1 MKSIYEILN
10 GIGIEIPEDK
20 KETFDKEWK
29 ENYRTKTEY
38 DNAVKKRDEYK
49 LSLDGVQETL
59 DGFKDVDI
67 EELKGQIS
75 DLTKQLDDEREARVR
90 DAARMEMDKNVR
102 SFLSGKKF
110 VNALTEKSIRE
121 NLMDELDKDTA
132 KGKSIE
138 DIFKSLITDADGNE
152 MENILVDE
160 SQQQAQKNMARFTTP
175 IKGGAAGTEKD
186 KFKTMS
192 LDERMR
198 LKQSNPELYN
208 SMKG

>member
-175 IKGGAAGTEKD
+175 IKGAAAGTEKCGQAE
-186 KFKTMS
+186 KCRSCFT
-192 LDERMR
+192 EV
-198 LKQSNPELYN
+198 
-208 SMKG
+208 

>member
-49 LSLDGVQETL
+49 ASLEDVQGKL
-59 DGFKDVDI
+59 DGFKDVNVD
-67 EELKGQIS
+67 ELKGQIS
-75 DLTKQLDDEREARVR
+75 TLTKELQDEKEARIK
-90 DAARMEMDKNVR
+90 DSARMELDKNVR
-102 SFLSGKKF
+102 DFLSGKKF

-121 NLMDELDKDTA
+121 NLMEELDKDTA

-138 DIFKSLITDADGNE
+138 DIFKSLITDADGKE
-152 MENILVDE
+152 MENILVNE
-160 SQQQAQKNMARFTTP
+160 SQQQAQQMMARFTMP
-175 IKGGAAGTEKD
+175 IKGAAGDGEKD
-186 KFKTMS
+186 SFKTMT
-192 LDERMR
+192 LDERMK
-198 LKQSNPELYN
+198 LKQTNPELYN

>member
-1 MKSIYEILN
+1 MKSIYEILI
-10 GIGIEIPEDK
+10 GIGVEVPEDK
-20 KETFDKEWK
+20 KEAFDKEWK

-49 LSLDGVQETL
+49 TSLDDVQEKL
-59 DGFKDVDI
+59 DGFKDADVD
-67 EELKGQIS
+67 ELKGQIS
-75 DLTKQLDDEREARVR
+75 DLTKQLDDEKEARVK
-90 DAARMEMDKNVR
+90 DAARMELDKNVR

-160 SQQQAQKNMARFTTP
+160 SQEQAQKNMARFTTP
-175 IKGGAAGTEKD
+175 IKGAAAGTEKD
-186 KFKTMS
+186 KLKTMS
-192 LDERMR
+192 LDERMK

>member
-10 GIGIEIPEDK
+10 GIGIEVPEDK
-20 KETFDKEWK
+20 KEAFDKEWK

-49 LSLDGVQETL
+49 TSLDDVQEKL
-59 DGFKDVDI
+59 DGFKDVDVD
-67 EELKGQIS
+67 ELKGQIS
-75 DLTKQLDDEREARVR
+75 DLTKQLDDEKEARAK
-90 DAARMEMDKNVR
+90 DAARMELDKNVR

-138 DIFKSLITDADGNE
+138 DIFKSLITDAEGNE

-175 IKGGAAGTEKD
+175 IKGAAAGTVKD
-186 KFKTMS
+186 KFKAMS
-192 LDERMR
+192 LDERMK